1 MGRLLPVATAQVWP
15 QLVGGASCLP
25 RRPASG
31 GADQHHRQRT
41 CFRDG
46 RLSSARRTVGSYP
59 AGLHLRPNHTDL
71 VWQSPAR
78 ISMSRNDPQGNRQGH
93 RHADAH
99 DRQGSALSEMDL
111 RMRALESL
119 LVKRVRRSQGPG
131 YPHRNMHRTRRMR
144 TAAALARSERSG
156 THARKQHGVQLLV
169 VVGGFSLG
177 HANGKQNIYSRE
189 SNNRITN

>member
-1 MGRLLPVATAQVWP
+1 MREWNTAFELYVIAPCGRCTSEAVIYSAAGQAAEVGLLLPVATAQVWP

-71 VWQSPAR
+71 VWQS
-78 ISMSRNDPQGNRQGH
+78 
-93 RHADAH
+93 
-99 DRQGSALSEMDL
+99 L
-111 RMRALESL
+111 REF
-119 LVKRVRRSQGPG
+119 Q
-131 YPHRNMHRTRRMR
+131 
-144 TAAALARSERSG
+144 
-156 THARKQHGVQLLV
+156 
-169 VVGGFSLG
+169 
-177 HANGKQNIYSRE
+177 
-189 SNNRITN
+189 